1 MDTITF
7 ITIYFLIGLIT
18 YIYFIT
24 LFNKAELNL
33 EFKIKIFL
41 ISILASPLVILL
53 ELFVLI
59 LNRTRNLNEDRED

>member
-1 MDTITF
+1 MDIITF

-24 LFNKAELNL
+24 LVNKAELTL
-33 EFKIKIFL
+33 ECKIKILL

>member
-24 LFNKAELNL
+24 LVNKTELTL
-33 EFKIKIFL
+33 ECKIKIFL

-59 LNRTRNLNEDRED
+59 INRTRNLNEDRED

>member
-24 LFNKAELNL
+24 LVNKAELNL

-53 ELFVLI
+53 ELIVLI

>member
-18 YIYFIT
+18 YIFFIT
-24 LFNKAELNL
+24 LVNKAELIL
-33 EFKIKIFL
+33 ECKIKIFL

-59 LNRTRNLNEDRED
+59 INRTRNLNEDRED

>member
-24 LFNKAELNL
+24 LVNEAELTL
-33 EFKIKIFL
+33 VCKIKIFL

>member
-24 LFNKAELNL
+24 LVNKDELTL
-33 EFKIKIFL
+33 E
-41 ISILASPLVILL
+41 
-53 ELFVLI
+53 
-59 LNRTRNLNEDRED
+59 

>member
-24 LFNKAELNL
+24 LVNKAELNL

-41 ISILASPLVILL
+41 ISIFASPLVILL

>member
-24 LFNKAELNL
+24 LVNKAELTL
-33 EFKIKIFL
+33 ECKITIFL

>member
-24 LFNKAELNL
+24 LVNKAELTL
-33 EFKIKIFL
+33 GYKIKILL

-59 LNRTRNLNEDRED
+59 INRTRNLNEDRED

>member
-24 LFNKAELNL
+24 LVNKAELTL
-33 EFKIKIFL
+33 KCKIKIFL

-59 LNRTRNLNEDRED
+59 INRTRNLNEDRED

>member
-24 LFNKAELNL
+24 LVNKAELTL

-41 ISILASPLVILL
+41 ISILASPLIILL

>member
-18 YIYFIT
+18 YIYSIT
-24 LFNKAELNL
+24 LVNKAELNL

>member
-24 LFNKAELNL
+24 LVNNAELTL